1 MIDIEEG
8 DMEAAE
14 EQRRKA
20 ILEEK
25 ERSRAEHQAKVA
37 AAAPASKPLKAKP
50 QAKRKKT

>member
-1 MIDIEEG
+1 MIDSEEG
-8 DMEAAE
+8 DVEAAE

-37 AAAPASKPLKAKP
+37 AAATAPAQKPVK
-50 QAKRKKT
+50 AKRKKT